1 MSMNVATKLLHAHV
15 EQGYAML
22 LRFIQDPVQVDSS
35 HGEFRS
41 VAPAEDVEAF
51 GPVAKP
57 FAKPIAGGE
66 FLEHPSMGAGPGHA
80 PGPQTIDEVPPTTTP
95 VGGLVDAFQGYRHGS
110 SRIAWHSRNR
120 DSACLPMSRTSVAA
134 GSTDGIRSTHSPAQ
148 IIA

>member
-1 MSMNVATKLLHAHV
+1 
-15 EQGYAML
+15 ML

-35 HGEFRS
+35 HREFRS

-51 GPVAKP
+51 GPVAEP

-66 FLEHPSMGAGPGHA
+66 FLEPPVELGACLGHA
-80 PGPQTIDEVPPTTTP
+80 PGPQAIDEVPPTITP

-110 SRIAWHSRNR
+110 SRIAWHSRNW

-134 GSTDGIRSTHSPAQ
+134 GSTDVIRSTHSPAQ